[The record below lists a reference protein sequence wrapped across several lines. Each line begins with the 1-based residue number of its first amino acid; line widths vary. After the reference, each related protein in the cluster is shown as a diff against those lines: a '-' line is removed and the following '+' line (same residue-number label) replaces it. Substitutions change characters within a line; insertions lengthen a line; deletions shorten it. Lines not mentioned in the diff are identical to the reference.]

1 MSTTATP
8 VRRTDYEMTERDQM
22 EKLLAEATHG
32 FLGLTGPDGWP
43 RVVPL
48 NYVTLDGK
56 LYFHGATE
64 GEKMDSLAADD
75 RVTFVVVEDFS
86 LVPSYFRDPKF
97 ACPSTQYYKAVAIR
111 GRARIVED
119 NDEKARALQA
129 LMEKLQPEGGYV
141 PITASEP
148 MYRKSLRTTAVVAN
162 ELDEHPVVAE
172 ECLCRL
178 EVPRPQRRTFL
189 ERPVPMRGA
198 PRGVHEQRRHAAHRR
213 RHDNRAIPTPR
224 RLDGQLC
231 DPRNTLSRP
240 DRRASELLNDRHGGA
255 V

>member
-8 VRRTDYEMTERDQM
+8 VRRTDYEMTEREQM
-22 EKLLAEATHG
+22 EKLLEEATHG

-97 ACPSTQYYKAVAIR
+97 ACPATQYYKAVAIR
-111 GRARIVED
+111 GRARIVEGA
-119 NDEKARALQA
+119 DEKARALQA

-148 MYRKSLRTTAVVAN
+148 MYRKSLRTTAVVAIEIERMTAKFKFGQN
-162 ELDEHPVVAE
+162 LPASKREEVADQLTARGCPIDHRTVAE
-172 ECLCRL
+172 
-178 EVPRPQRRTFL
+178 
-189 ERPVPMRGA
+189 MRSTMQKG
-198 PRGVHEQRRHAAHRR
+198 RKEHA
-213 RHDNRAIPTPR
+213 DRA
-224 RLDGQLC
+224 D
-231 DPRNTLSRP
+231 
-240 DRRASELLNDRHGGA
+240 
-255 V
+255 

>member
-56 LYFHGATE
+56 LYFHGANE

-97 ACPSTQYYKAVAIR
+97 ACPATQYYKAVAIR

-141 PITASEP
+141 PITATEP
-148 MYRKSLRTTAVVAN
+148 MYRKSLRTTAVVAIEIERMTAKFKFGQN
-162 ELDEHPVVAE
+162 LPASKREEVADQLAARGCPIDHRTVAE
-172 ECLCRL
+172 
-178 EVPRPQRRTFL
+178 
-189 ERPVPMRGA
+189 MRAG
-198 PRGVHEQRRHAAHRR
+198 REEKKG
-213 RHDNRAIPTPR
+213 
-224 RLDGQLC
+224 
-231 DPRNTLSRP
+231 
-240 DRRASELLNDRHGGA
+240 HG
-255 V
+255 

>member
-97 ACPSTQYYKAVAIR
+97 ACPATQYYKAVAIR

-141 PITASEP
+141 PITAEEP
-148 MYRKSLRTTAVVAN
+148 MYRKSLRTTAVVAIEIERMTAKFKFGQN
-162 ELDEHPVVAE
+162 LPSSKREEVADQLTARG
-172 ECLCRL
+172 C
-178 EVPRPQRRTFL
+178 PIDHRTV
-189 ERPVPMRGA
+189 EAMREYREKKG
-198 PRGVHEQRRHAAHRR
+198 
-213 RHDNRAIPTPR
+213 
-224 RLDGQLC
+224 
-231 DPRNTLSRP
+231 
-240 DRRASELLNDRHGGA
+240 HG
-255 V
+255 